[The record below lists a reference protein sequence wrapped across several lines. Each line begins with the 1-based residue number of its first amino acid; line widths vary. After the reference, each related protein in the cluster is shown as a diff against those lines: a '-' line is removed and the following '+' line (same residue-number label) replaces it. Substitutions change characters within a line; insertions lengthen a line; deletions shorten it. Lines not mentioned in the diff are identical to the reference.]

1 MKRYIRSATI
11 SSYSLEDFEKD
22 CLNSLKEYVFSKSK
36 HIVKLG
42 FDVCNENHF
51 ADDSSYYYF
60 TTDLR
65 MKNKINY
72 TGYPDIL
79 IGYFTC
85 MYYNGHVMFF
95 DLYYTNPRNGRTKKF
110 VSLGDHEFSNVLLKM
125 VPVDNDFGPSV
136 QYVFESHKEDVE
148 RFVRF
153 IDDQADQAD
162 QSPATSVSRKVP
174 KFVKLPA
181 GWKFMLLKEVY
192 NKLGVPYS
200 AQDEKDMI
208 DIYDEYGLNYLGQA
222 VEYDNLGLLT
232 PEHDGDIEF
241 VADVAM
247 DPKTK
252 EINLYQF
259 SRGSLRTW
267 DGDFVSEK

>member
-11 SSYSLEDFEKD
+11 NGYSLEDFEKD
-22 CLNSLKEYVFSKSK
+22 CLNSLNAYVFSKSK
-36 HIVKLG
+36 HVVKLG
-42 FDVCNENHF
+42 LDICHDNHF

-60 TTDLR
+60 NAALQ
-65 MKNKINY
+65 MKDKINF
-72 TGYPDIL
+72 TGYSDNL

-85 MYYNGHVMFF
+85 MYYNSHVMFF
-95 DLYYTNPRNGRTKKF
+95 NLYYVNPRNGRTKEF
-110 VSLGDHEFSNVLLKM
+110 VSLGNYEFSNVLLEL

-153 IDDQADQAD
+153 IDDQADQF
-162 QSPATSVSRKVP
+162 PATSVSRKVP
-174 KFVKLPA
+174 KSVKLPD

-192 NKLGVPYS
+192 NKLKIPYS

-232 PEHDGDIEF
+232 PEYEDDIEF

-247 DPKTK
+247 DPETK
-252 EINLYQF
+252 EVNLYQF

-267 DGDFVSEK
+267 DGDFVSKK